1 VFVHLTL
8 SPRHNRGALRAA
20 LCAGGVAAVLGLAAG
35 AEAQATTACDSLP
48 GTKIYG
54 VGGSAPTP
62 LVKRV
67 ARILAAQP
75 EAERITVV
83 YQDTGACFAMQG
95 LVGTAGT
102 PPTPITGT
110 AKYWTA
116 DSDTDQT
123 CSLPA
128 QGVEAQWGSMAQL
141 PTTCPGITALPDTVG
156 DYLGPISGFSII
168 ANKDSSEEVISA
180 EALYS
185 IYGLGPVQANIAPWT
200 NLATLGS
207 RTTTS
212 AAGLLLAKA
221 VGIPLS
227 RPLAGSDDRSQG
239 GVITKLTSAT
249 ATADQ
254 AALDSTLG
262 FVSTEAAEASS
273 AVTRVK
279 QLAYQHREQLVGYY
293 PNSTAT
299 SLDKSNI
306 REGRYF
312 LWNPHHFYAKK
323 SGSEITDPAVRT
335 FVHYFTGEEEL
346 PGTKSF
352 LDVTIENGNIPDCA
366 MQVTRDDDMGPLQSY
381 QPDEPCGC
389 YFEFKA
395 TGAASSSCTECD
407 ADTDCTDSNFPTCR
421 LGYCEVK

>member
-54 VGGSAPTP
+54 VGGSAVTP

-67 ARILAAQP
+67 ARILGAQP

-95 LVGTAGT
+95 LVGTAGN

-116 DSDTDQT
+116 DLDTDQT
-123 CSLPA
+123 CTLPT
-128 QGVEAQWGSMAQL
+128 QGVDADWGAMAQL
-141 PTTCPGITALPDTVG
+141 PTTCAGVAALPDTVG
-156 DYLGPISGFSII
+156 DYLGPISGFSLL

-207 RTTTS
+207 RTVTS

-221 VGIPLS
+221 VGIPLT
-227 RPLAGSDDRSQG
+227 RPLAGTDDKSNS
-239 GVITKLTSAT
+239 GVVTKLSTGPAV
-249 ATADQ
+249 ADQ
-254 AALDSTLG
+254 AAIDSTLG
-262 FVSTEAAEASS
+262 FASTETAEAPSS
-273 AVTRVK
+273 VTKVK
-279 QLAYQHREQLVGYY
+279 QLAYQHRGQLVGYY
-293 PNSTAT
+293 PNSTPT
-299 SLDKSNI
+299 SRDKSNI

-312 LWNPHHFYAKK
+312 LWNPHHLYAKK
-323 SGSEITDPAVRT
+323 SGSEITNPAVKA
-335 FVHYFTGEEEL
+335 FVSYFTGDEEL

-366 MQVTRDDDMGPLQSY
+366 MHVTRDDDMGPLQSY
-381 QPDEPCGC
+381 QPDEPCDC

-395 TGAASSSCTECD
+395 TGAAPSSCTECA
-407 ADTDCTDSNFPTCR
+407 ADTDCTDSSFPTCR